1 MSSSFNRRDFLKKSA
16 LTATASTFV
25 NPIFSVHRDQLP
37 DESLPKDK
45 KGVQRLSLKQLNE
58 WEQLKYGMFIH
69 FGMSTF
75 LGEELGSGKDPASL
89 YNPTELD
96 VDQWVKVA
104 SDAGMKYVVL
114 TAKHVSGHC
123 LWPSKFTDYHV
134 GNSGNSTDVM
144 QAFVEACEKY
154 QLKAGFY
161 YCSWDNHHL
170 FGSATPS
177 HVDWEDKFTTA
188 EYVQFQ
194 LNQLDEL
201 IANYGPFIEVWV
213 DIPGMLS
220 YQDRVRVYDKIV
232 ELSPETFI
240 MMNGGAGPNHSI
252 KTDYSWPTDLLS
264 MERGLPASRDGYNPW
279 YTVKNYLG
287 EDQEYYIPGEVCDT
301 ICYNWFWKGHKRV
314 RSAKEVLGM
323 RLIAEE
329 RGSNFLLNVSPDKR
343 GIIPS
348 HQIDAL
354 LECEH
359 LYQRCTGQ

>member
-1 MSSSFNRRDFLKKSA
+1 MTSFYNRRDFIKKSA
-16 LTATASTFV
+16 LTAGAASVFIPVLSESRYDSKSTDL
-25 NPIFSVHRDQLP
+25 SP
-37 DESLPKDK
+37 DKRA
-45 KGVQRLSLKQLNE
+45 VQRLPMDQLKK
-58 WEQLKYGMFIH
+58 WEELKYGMFIH

-75 LGEELGSGKDPASL
+75 SGEELGTGKDPASL

-104 SDAGMKYVVL
+104 RDAGMKYVIL

-123 LWPSKFTDYHV
+123 LWPSQYTDYHV
-134 GNSGNSTDVM
+134 GNSGNTTDVI
-144 QAFVEACEKY
+144 QAFVVACQKY

-177 HVDWEDKFTTA
+177 NVEWEDKFTTA
-188 EYVQFQ
+188 NYVQFQ
-194 LNQLDEL
+194 LNQIEEL
-201 IANYGPFIEVWV
+201 ITNYGPFMEVWV

-220 YQDRVRVYDKIV
+220 YQDRVRVYEKITN
-232 ELSPETFI
+232 LNPETLI

-264 MERGLPASRDGYNPW
+264 MERGLPASRDGYNAR

-287 EDQEYYIPGEVCDT
+287 EEEEYYIPGEVCDT

-314 RSAKEVLGM
+314 RSAAEVLGM

-329 RGSNFLLNVSPDKR
+329 RGANFLLNVSPDQR
-343 GIIPS
+343 GLIPQ

-354 LECEH
+354 NECER
-359 LYQRCTGQ
+359 LYQLCRN